1 MAKEHNSKTASELHI
16 HKHTLETNA
25 TSDMA
30 QPCGFDGMTTSHII
44 EVVSDPEPIQ
54 NDVETQSE
62 LSGMMSRFS
71 SLERE
76 HAHHIQGPSDSKSCW
91 KSSRMPVEESE
102 ESSNGCKTLSDNN
115 DPDLDSECP
124 PSKTTRRSLDDT

>member
-1 MAKEHNSKTASELHI
+1 
-16 HKHTLETNA
+16 
-25 TSDMA
+25 
-30 QPCGFDGMTTSHII
+30 
-44 EVVSDPEPIQ
+44 
-54 NDVETQSE
+54 
-62 LSGMMSRFS
+62 MMLRSS

-76 HAHHIQGPSDSKSCW
+76 HVHHIQGPSDSESCW

-124 PSKTTRRSLDDT
+124 PQRQHDAALMTPEPEA